1 MQAHKLDS
9 DTNSTSVKNDLDD
22 MESID
27 QNNTAP
33 YILVVD
39 DEPDIRNLLKEIL
52 EDEGYDVAV
61 AENGKE
67 ARKSKQRQR
76 PDLILL
82 DIWMPDVDGITLL
95 TEWSEAGLLPMPV
108 IMMSGHG
115 TVETAVEATRLGA
128 YDFIEKPLSLAKLL
142 LTVEHALESDS
153 LKRENIDLR
162 QHSTTLDEPIGKSA
176 HIQNLR
182 ENVKRVAQHDTWVLI
197 SGEPGSGLGVIARY
211 LHKNSNRATR
221 PFIDVNVASLSSQNG
236 EKELFGSELDSRVT
250 HGLLEQAN
258 GGSLYLCD
266 IVDMEPTIQTKLLS
280 ALDTGQIHRIGGKS
294 PVEINVRVIA
304 ATNYDLAESV
314 EDNKFRKDLYFKLNV
329 VPIKVLA
336 LREHYEDI
344 PELLNYFVTRYVD
357 LEKLPY
363 RKFSVAAQNQLRNHT
378 WPGNLRE
385 LENLVQR
392 LLITGSDTEISSE
405 EVSHA
410 LGSLK
415 TDSGIT
421 MNFDQPL
428 REARDQFERAY
439 FEHHLRLLNGSVGEV
454 AKIAELERTH
464 LYRKLRSLGI
474 DAKSKKPIS

>member
-1 MQAHKLDS
+1 MNKFE
-9 DTNSTSVKNDLDD
+9 NS
-22 MESID
+22 
-27 QNNTAP
+27 NTTP

-52 EDEGYDVAV
+52 EDEGYDVGV

-76 PDLILL
+76 PDLVLL

-95 TEWSEAGLLPMPV
+95 KEWSEAGVLPMPV

-162 QHSTTLDEPIGKSA
+162 QHGITLDEPIGKSA

-197 SGEPGSGLGVIARY
+197 TGEPGSGLGVIARY
-211 LHKNSNRATR
+211 LHKNSNRASR
-221 PFIDVNVASLSSQNG
+221 PFIDVNVASLSKRNG
-236 EKELFGSELDSRVT
+236 ETELFGSEIDGRIT

-266 IVDMEPTIQTKLLS
+266 IVDMDPTIQTQLLS
-280 ALDTGQIHRIGGKS
+280 ALDTGQITRIGGSS
-294 PVEINVRVIA
+294 PVEINVRILA
-304 ATNYDLAESV
+304 ATNYDLAEQV
-314 EDNKFRKDLYFKLNV
+314 AANKFRKDLYFKLNV
-329 VPIKVLA
+329 VPINVLA

-344 PELLNYFVTRYVD
+344 PELLNYFVARYVD

-363 RKFSVAAQNQLRNHT
+363 RKFSVAAQNQLRNHN

-392 LLITGSDTEISSE
+392 LLITGSDAEISSE
-405 EVSHA
+405 EVNNA
-410 LGSLK
+410 LGTLK
-415 TDSGIT
+415 SDSGID
-421 MNFDQPL
+421 MNFDLPL
-428 REARDQFERAY
+428 REARDHFERAY
-439 FEHHLRLLNGSVGEV
+439 FEHHLRIRNGSVGEV

-474 DAKSKKPIS
+474 DAKSITKKKS

>member
-1 MQAHKLDS
+1 MQLQE
-9 DTNSTSVKNDLDD
+9 L
-22 MESID
+22 
-27 QNNTAP
+27 QNRTIQSMDKFENINTTP

-52 EDEGYDVAV
+52 EDEGYDVGV

-67 ARKSKQRQR
+67 ARKSKQRHR
-76 PDLILL
+76 PDLVLL
-82 DIWMPDVDGITLL
+82 DIWMPDVDGITILK
-95 TEWSEAGLLPMPV
+95 EWSEAGILPMPV

-153 LKRENIDLR
+153 LKRENSDLR
-162 QHSTTLDEPIGKSA
+162 EHGVTLDEPIGKSA

-197 SGEPGSGLGVIARY
+197 TGEPGSGLGVIARY
-211 LHKNSNRATR
+211 LHKNSNRAAR
-221 PFIDVNVASLSSQNG
+221 PFVDVNVASLSKQNG
-236 EKELFGSELDSRVT
+236 EKELFGSEVNGKIT
-250 HGLLEQAN
+250 HGLLERAN

-266 IVDMEPTIQTKLLS
+266 IVDMEPTIQTQLLS
-280 ALDTGQIHRIGGKS
+280 ALDTGQIHRIGGTS
-294 PVEINVRVIA
+294 LIEINVRILA
-304 ATNYDLAESV
+304 ATNHNLAERV
-314 EDNKFRKDLYFKLNV
+314 EENKFRKDLYFKLNV
-329 VPIKVLA
+329 VPINVLA

-344 PELLNYFVTRYVD
+344 PELLNYFVARYVD

-363 RKFSVAAQNQLRNHT
+363 RKFSVAAQNQLRNHN

-405 EVSHA
+405 EVNHA
-410 LGSLK
+410 LGTLK
-415 TDSGIT
+415 SDNGID

-439 FEHHLRLLNGSVGEV
+439 FEHHLRIQNGSVGEV
-454 AKIAELERTH
+454 AKTAELERTH
-464 LYRKLRSLGI
+464 LYRKLRTLGI
-474 DAKSKKPIS
+474 DAKSITKKSNLSTKE

>member
-1 MQAHKLDS
+1 MQPVKLKNETTES
-9 DTNSTSVKNDLDD
+9 LETLETSK
-22 MESID
+22 IT
-27 QNNTAP
+27 NNTP

-52 EDEGYDVAV
+52 EDEDYEGI

-67 ARKSKQRQR
+67 ARKCKQRQR
-76 PDLILL
+76 PDLVLL

-95 TEWSEAGLLPMPV
+95 KEWSEAGKLPMPV

-142 LTVEHALESDS
+142 LTVEHALESDT

-162 QHSTTLDEPIGKSA
+162 QHGITLDEPMGKSA
-176 HIQNLR
+176 TIQNLR
-182 ENVKRVAQHDTWVLI
+182 ENVKRVAKHDTWVLI

-211 LHKNSNRATR
+211 LHKNSNRAAR
-221 PFIDVNVASLSSQNG
+221 PFIDVNVASLSTLNG
-236 EKELFGSELDSRVT
+236 EKELFGSDVDGKIT

-266 IVDMEPTIQTKLLS
+266 IVDMEPTIQTQLLS
-280 ALDTGQIHRIGGKS
+280 ALDTGQIFRIGS
-294 PVEINVRVIA
+294 NTPVKINVRVLA
-304 ATNYDLAESV
+304 ATNHNLAERV
-314 EDNKFRKDLYFKLNV
+314 DENKFRKDLYFKLNV
-329 VPIKVLA
+329 VPIKVPA

-344 PELLNYFVTRYVD
+344 PELLNYFVSRYVD

-363 RKFSVAAQNQLRNHT
+363 RKFSVAAQNQLRNHS

-385 LENLVQR
+385 LENLIQR
-392 LLITGSDTEISSE
+392 LLITGSESEILPDEISF
-405 EVSHA
+405 A
-410 LGSLK
+410 LGTLK
-415 TDSGIT
+415 KGTGID

-439 FEHHLRLLNGSVGEV
+439 FEHHLRIVNGSVGEV

-464 LYRKLRSLGI
+464 LYRKLRTLGI
-474 DAKSKKPIS
+474 DAKSITKKKI